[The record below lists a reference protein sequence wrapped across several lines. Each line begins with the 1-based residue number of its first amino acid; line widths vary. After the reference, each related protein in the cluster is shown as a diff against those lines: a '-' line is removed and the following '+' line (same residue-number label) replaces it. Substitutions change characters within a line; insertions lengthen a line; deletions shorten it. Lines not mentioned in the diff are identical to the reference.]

1 MKNGRIGTDK
11 SHLKTKEEISDAI
24 HNSDITAGRDTDK
37 YVAPSYVT
45 SPTLEEVVN
54 AKEWVDNGSRL

>member
-1 MKNGRIGTDK
+1 MNGKIGTDK
-11 SHLKTKEEISDAI
+11 SKFKSREEILDAI
-24 HNSDITAGRDTDK
+24 HTSDITAGKDTEK